1 MYHKFQYEIIL
12 VSFYLKIHSRK
23 IDYIYIYIHTHTH
36 TNIYTFLYPLTH
48 HVYLE
53 ATCIL
58 GQEPKL

>member
-1 MYHKFQYEIIL
+1 MIYHKFQYEIIL
-12 VSFYLKIHSRK
+12 VSYLKIHSRK
-23 IDYIYIYIHTHTH
+23 IDYIHTHTH
-36 TNIYTFLYPLTH
+36 KQIYTFLYPLTH

>member
-1 MYHKFQYEIIL
+1 MIYHKFQYENIL
-12 VSFYLKIHSRK
+12 VSYLKIHSRK
-23 IDYIYIYIHTHTH
+23 LITYTHTHTH
-36 TNIYTFLYPLTH
+36 TQIYIVLYPLTH